1 MIPAEKALKLLRDF
15 SITTTPALNFDQ
27 IFEHY
32 NIIYD
37 EMDYGNTNF
46 MGSLIRAEGKTIILV
61 NTDIKNSGRINF
73 TKTHELGHFILN
85 HKGVQFE
92 CSRSDMLDSTR
103 KPLEIEANQ
112 FAKEFLL
119 PAHMLRPI
127 SISAP
132 FDFDT
137 IRAISNEFMVSKL
150 VAAFRILDFH
160 SGNYVVIGSN
170 DNTIV
175 YHGVSKSL
183 IGKINFLK
191 SGDSLHK
198 NSFAKECLTSNF
210 RMTGYESIDSKT
222 WVKRNMSGSAISLKE
237 YSRADKSSGSV
248 LTLLKVE
255 FTPIV

>member
-1 MIPAEKALKLLRDF
+1 MIPAEKARKLLCDF
-15 SITTTPALNFDQ
+15 SIIATPASSFDK

-37 EMDYGNTNF
+37 ETDYGNTNY

-61 NTDIKNSGRINF
+61 NTDIKNAGRINF
-73 TKTHELGHFILN
+73 TKAHELGHFSLN
-85 HKGVQFE
+85 HKGEHFE
-92 CSRSDMLDSTR
+92 CSRTDLMDSTR

-119 PAHMLRPI
+119 PEQMVKPI

-137 IRAISNEFMVSKL
+137 IKSISNEFMVSKL
-150 VAAFRILDFH
+150 VAVFRILDFH
-160 SGNYVVIGSN
+160 SGNYAVIGSK
-170 DNTIV
+170 DGLIA
-175 YHGVSKSL
+175 HLGMSKNL
-183 IGKINFLK
+183 IGKINLLK
-191 SGDSLHK
+191 LGDSIHN

-210 RMTGYESIDSKT
+210 RMIGYESIDPKT
-222 WVKRNMSGSAISLKE
+222 WVRKNKTGSAISLKE

-248 LTLLKVE
+248 LTLLKVD
-255 FTPIV
+255 FL